1 MKRKHGILIAAH
13 QTAAAGRLY
22 AKSSIE
28 RERAMSAK
36 RNLASPLKPC
46 PYLLTSSC
54 IYDILLLYFSLS
66 FPGIQR
72 PRAASQYAC
81 QQEWNLD
88 EDDVLSVRRFNA
100 VEKFKEDKFN
110 YDHGL
115 VYEMNGDGMK
125 TFPGQSKLMNN
136 IVFYCRFYP
145 ELRPGAWSDTAS
157 GVSKCTRSW
166 NEVSIKQ
173 LKKHLSILLMHS
185 LFISHLFSLS
195 LSLPPS
201 LSHRI
206 PQDDFTVQDVKR
218 LVGPRRVVDVMDT
231 RTQEA
236 STMTL
241 SQWAKYYD
249 SKPRHKLLN
258 VISLEFSCTKLD
270 PLVMPPTMVR
280 VY

>member
-1 MKRKHGILIAAH
+1 MKRKQGILIAAH

-36 RNLASPLKPC
+36 RNLASPLKPY

-185 LFISHLFSLS
+185 LFISHLSLS
-195 LSLPPS
+195 SS
-201 LSHRI
+201 LS
-206 PQDDFTVQDVKR
+206 F
-218 LVGPRRVVDVMDT
+218 
-231 RTQEA
+231 
-236 STMTL
+236 
-241 SQWAKYYD
+241 SQ
-249 SKPRHKLLN
+249 N
-258 VISLEFSCTKLD
+258 T
-270 PLVMPPTMVR
+270 TG
-280 VY
+280 